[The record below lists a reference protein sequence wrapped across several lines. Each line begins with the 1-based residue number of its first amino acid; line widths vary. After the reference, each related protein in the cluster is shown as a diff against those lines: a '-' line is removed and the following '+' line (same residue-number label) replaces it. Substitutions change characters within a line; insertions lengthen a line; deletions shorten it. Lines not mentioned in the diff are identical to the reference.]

1 MDIGGNFLCV
11 VDSGACRCVRHR
23 RLDLAVLRNLD
34 HLSDRATRK
43 WPGTRNAHSPAEDV
57 SRLDPEWKPAGDKLR
72 LFCFVALLSATLRQ
86 AIPLAM
92 KSSIV
97 AGAPVPAS

>member
-1 MDIGGNFLCV
+1 
-11 VDSGACRCVRHR
+11 
-23 RLDLAVLRNLD
+23 
-34 HLSDRATRK
+34 
-43 WPGTRNAHSPAEDV
+43 V